1 MIRSWPGKFRSK
13 RVTRCANSSGR
24 SRARSFSRV
33 CSPPEA
39 FPMAAAR
46 IARPARAVSATILA
60 CGNGEDPS
68 PVPVV
73 PK

>member
-1 MIRSWPGKFRSK
+1 
-13 RVTRCANSSGR
+13 
-24 SRARSFSRV
+24 
-33 CSPPEA
+33 
-39 FPMAAAR
+39 MAAAR
-46 IARPARAVSATILA
+46 IARQARAVSATILA